1 MRTLV
6 RILLL
11 LALAPLAHAAE
22 GNYLYRAQLV
32 QATPGKFVELVDL
45 LGRESAV
52 IASGGDAAPFI
63 MRHSQGD
70 HWDLMLI
77 YPIGSYAE
85 YYRPERIA
93 NRKRAEL
100 ANAELNARIQQD
112 IAWQEDVFVFGPPLD
127 GVRDAFAGAGFFH
140 IEMIHAR
147 PGKQSELIKER
158 EMESAYGKFLGRPEL
173 FIFVRDQGA
182 AWDVFSID
190 FYRDIKH
197 YAESADIPADKQL
210 AAAHAAGYTSP
221 DQIGPYFRSVLA
233 YHHDTLAV
241 PISPPSKK

>member
-1 MRTLV
+1 M
-6 RILLL
+6 RILARIVLL
-11 LALAPLAHAAE
+11 LALSPLAYAAS
-22 GNYLYRAQLV
+22 GTYLYRAQLV

-93 NRKRAEL
+93 NRKRAE
-100 ANAELNARIQQD
+100 ASAAELAARIQQD
-112 IAWQEDVFVFGPPLD
+112 IAWQEDVFAFGPPLD
-127 GVRDAFAGAGFFH
+127 AVRDAFASAGFFH
-140 IEMIHAR
+140 IEMIHAL
-147 PGKQSELIKER
+147 PGKQAELVKER
-158 EMESAYGKFLGRPEL
+158 EMESAYSKFLGRPEL

-210 AAAHAAGYTSP
+210 AAARAAGYTSP
-221 DQIGPYFRSVLA
+221 DQIGPYFRSVLS

-241 PISPPSKK
+241 AVAPLAKK

>member
-1 MRTLV
+1 MRIFP
-6 RILLL
+6 RILLFSL
-11 LALAPLAHAAE
+11 LATSVFAAE
-22 GNYLYRAQLV
+22 GHYLYRAQMV
-32 QATPGKFVELVDL
+32 QATPGKFVELVEL

-52 IASGGDAAPFI
+52 ITAGGDAAPFV

-77 YPIGSYAE
+77 YPMGSYVE
-85 YYRPERIA
+85 YYRGERIT
-93 NRKRAEL
+93 NRRRAEL
-100 ANAELNARIQQD
+100 AATELIARIQQD

-127 GVRDAFAGAGFFH
+127 AVREAFAGAGFFH
-140 IEMIHAR
+140 IEMIRAL
-147 PGKQSELIKER
+147 PGKQAELIKER
-158 EMESAYGKFLGRPEL
+158 EMESAYSKFLGRPEL

-197 YAESADIPADKQL
+197 YAESADIPADKQQ
-210 AAAHAAGYTSP
+210 AAAQAAGYTGP

-241 PISPPSKK
+241 AVAPAAKK